1 MKMSRQLPL
10 NALRVFEATA
20 RHMSFTKAGDELG
33 MTQTAV
39 SYQIKLLE
47 DFIGVALFVRK
58 PRQVTL
64 TESGQKLAPRVAEAF
79 GALRNAVADAKQ
91 IKSDTLFIHTTPT
104 FAARWLS
111 RHIGAFQLENP
122 GIAVRLE
129 TSQEFVNFSQTDVD
143 LAIRA
148 GAGVWP
154 GLDSHLLM
162 RGGFSPMLSPAL
174 AETIGGVKTPA
185 DLLKLRLIDAGDP
198 WWQQWFHQAGI
209 SDPPL
214 QNRTGSRLGAQ
225 TFEAA
230 AAIAG
235 QGVAILTPEFYTD
248 EVALGRLM
256 QPFDITS
263 YDGAHYWLVYP
274 ENRKNTQKIK
284 VFREWIFRLMPLPE
298 RSVQKPM
305 SGA

>member
-1 MKMSRQLPL
+1 MKLSRQLPL
-10 NALRVFEATA
+10 NALRVFEATS
-20 RHMSFTKAGDELG
+20 RHLSFTKAGDELG

-47 DFIGVALFVRK
+47 DFIGVPLFVRK

-64 TESGQKLAPRVAEAF
+64 TESGQKLAPKVAEAF
-79 GALRNAVADAKQ
+79 GALRSAVTDAKQ
-91 IKSDTLFIHTTPT
+91 GTSGTLFIHTTPT

-122 GIAVRLE
+122 GIAVRFE
-129 TSQEFVNFSQTDVD
+129 TSQNYVDFSQTDAD

-148 GAGVWP
+148 GDGTWP
-154 GLDSHLLM
+154 GLESHLLM

-174 AETIGGVKTPA
+174 AESIGGVKTPE

-198 WWQQWFHQAGI
+198 WWRLWFNQAGV

-214 QNRTGSRLGAQ
+214 QGRPRSNFGAQ
-225 TFEAA
+225 TIEAA
-230 AAIAG
+230 AAISG
-235 QGVAILTPEFYTD
+235 LGVAILTPEFYKD
-248 EVALGRLM
+248 EVALGRLV

-263 YDGAHYWLVYP
+263 YDGAHYWFVYP
-274 ENRKNTQKIK
+274 ENRKNMPKIK
-284 VFREWIFRLMPLPE
+284 IFREWIFKLIPLPH
-298 RSVQKPM
+298 RTL
-305 SGA
+305 